1 MSHRPVASDR
11 AALELALFGVTGHA
25 VADVLCR

>member
-1 MSHRPVASDR
+1 MSQQALTVATSFQ
-11 AALELALFGVTGHA
+11 LVLFGVTGHC

>member
-1 MSHRPVASDR
+1 MSNRAVTTER

-25 VADVLCR
+25 VADILCR

>member
-1 MSHRPVASDR
+1 MSRSPAFSER
-11 AALELALFGVTGHA
+11 AALELALFGVTGHC